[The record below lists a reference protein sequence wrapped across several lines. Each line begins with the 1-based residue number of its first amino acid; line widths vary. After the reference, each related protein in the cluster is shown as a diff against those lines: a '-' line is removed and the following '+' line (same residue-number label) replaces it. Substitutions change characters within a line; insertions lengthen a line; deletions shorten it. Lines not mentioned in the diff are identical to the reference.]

1 MLEEFLGVFSMEYGY
16 VRNSTN
22 NEKSIEKQKEEL
34 LKYAKEQ
41 NVVVDDTGEQFRAML
56 AKMQNGDSIHV
67 MHTDRIT
74 KNPEVLLSI
83 IKEMMNK
90 DVSLIENGE
99 KVDLVK
105 LEEQLSKIVA
115 LYISEFDE
123 EEE

>member
-1 MLEEFLGVFSMEYGY
+1 MLEEFLGVSMEYGY

-67 MHTDRIT
+67 THTDRIT

-83 IKEMMNK
+83 IKEMMKK

-115 LYISEFDE
+115 LYIPEFDE

>member
-67 MHTDRIT
+67 MHTDRLT
-74 KNPEVLLSI
+74 KNPESVEI
-83 IKEMMNK
+83 P
-90 DVSLIENGE
+90 EN
-99 KVDLVK
+99 
-105 LEEQLSKIVA
+105 S
-115 LYISEFDE
+115 S
-123 EEE
+123 